1 MCGRYTTFTDEEN
14 AELEKII
21 DEVNQKNKDQQVKI
35 GEIFP
40 TNPAPVLLARGEE
53 LSAELMVWGFPNFY
67 NKGVLINARSETAA
81 EKKTFAAPL
90 KTRRCVVPA
99 AGFFE
104 WSHGGGEKKKFL
116 FGLPDKKTLYMAG
129 LYSEYDGQMRFVI
142 LTTAA
147 NDAMAPIHD
156 RLPVILH
163 RDEAWGWVKDLGM
176 AQAILHRPGPN
187 LTMIQV

>member
-99 AGFFE
+99 AGFL
-104 WSHGGGEKKKFL
+104 SG
-116 FGLPDKKTLYMAG
+116 A
-129 LYSEYDGQMRFVI
+129 
-142 LTTAA
+142 TAA
-147 NDAMAPIHD
+147 GRKRNFCSAC
-156 RLPVILH
+156 RTKK
-163 RDEAWGWVKDLGM
+163 RCTW
-176 AQAILHRPGPN
+176 QACTASMMGRCVL
-187 LTMIQV
+187 LF